1 MFWTHE
7 PQAPWQTDEWIEQMR
22 ASLRPHQY
30 LRMIENRFV
39 ASSESFIDMDWWDA
53 CTNGRQVVANA
64 SMPVWAAVDASVKR
78 DSTAIAVCTWDRE
91 TKRVRWVW
99 HRIFVPSS
107 DNPIDFELMV
117 EGTLLELKGRYSLR
131 SVYYDPYQM
140 AATAQRLQRKG
151 LRMEEF
157 PQTVGNLTAASQNL
171 FELIKSGGISVYPDD
186 DVRLAVSRAVALE
199 TTRGWRIAKEKTSH
213 KIDIVV
219 ALAMA
224 AYAAVSNGES
234 GFMRMGTYN
243 PYSGDGK
250 VRWKDE
256 HEAAHPRRQS
266 LRDGSVATKS
276 RGNLVRCL
284 RSATSSRLR
293 DCQPDYAGWWSARTH
308 RTRGAGGCD
317 VSSPEAGCR
326 AATSASAISKWSRIR
341 PSSPARSSGTS
352 AARPRCWRDNGDTV
366 AIKYLYLRGR
376 ALDRRNGFMRTPSVS
391 VGEVS
396 VARGDL
402 LVENMGVETDG

>member
-1 MFWTHE
+1 MVPSPARKISCRLVVTYAGFEGESQLLEDLYSRGLAQPEIGPDLHAGNGVLMFWTHE

-151 LRMEEF
+151 LRMEEY

-219 ALAMA
+219 ALGHGRLRRR
-224 AYAAVSNGES
+224 VEWRVR
-234 GFMRMGTYN
+234 FHEH
-243 PYSGDGK
+243 GDLQPLQ
-250 VRWKDE
+250 R
-256 HEAAHPRRQS
+256 RRQS
-266 LRDGSVATKS
+266 SLEGRA
-276 RGNLVRCL
+276 
-284 RSATSSRLR
+284 RS
-293 DCQPDYAGWWSARTH
+293 
-308 RTRGAGGCD
+308 
-317 VSSPEAGCR
+317 
-326 AATSASAISKWSRIR
+326 SASA
-341 PSSPARSSGTS
+341 SSESPRRKRLRQKAEGT
-352 AARPRCWRDNGDTV
+352 W
-366 AIKYLYLRGR
+366 
-376 ALDRRNGFMRTPSVS
+376 
-391 VGEVS
+391 
-396 VARGDL
+396 
-402 LVENMGVETDG
+402 